1 MRKMFLAITLLA
13 TGFICVTADVQPSGV
28 AGETSVSA
36 ATPDSS
42 TLLAHILRRR
52 RVG

>member
-1 MRKMFLAITLLA
+1 MRKIFLAITLLA

-28 AGETSVSA
+28 AGKTSVSA
-36 ATPDSS
+36 ATPDS